1 MNKIILN
8 KQYMKEAERE
18 REIFIVPLLGI
29 LCSELL
35 SDGVMVSFNY
45 QQKGHNLESPW
56 EKGP

>member
-8 KQYMKEAERE
+8 KQYTKEAE

-45 QQKGHNLESPW
+45 QQKDYNLESPW
-56 EKGP
+56 EKGL

>member
-8 KQYMKEAERE
+8 KQYTKEAE

-35 SDGVMVSFNY
+35 FDGVMVSFNY
-45 QQKGHNLESPW
+45 QQEGHNLESPW
-56 EKGP
+56 VKGL